1 MILFSQRMRSTR
13 QKLKLLRGISRAS
26 ANGGSGLTSRKSSNG
41 NHCSGNNHSHHHHL
55 ANGNSGVTS
64 NGNGSIN
71 GEQASNYS
79 HHQQSHKQHHHPS
92 TALSQHNNQF
102 YNNSV
107 SPTTHHPHSTTN
119 SVGSGRHQRFQAKS
133 QAATT
138 VARSGAVRAHT
149 TSSLSSPTSP
159 ASAESSP
166 TSSSSRSHS
175 TSEVEPFVI
184 GIEDSV
190 IDNNN
195 SVGKGHVVDD
205 TGGTHINPLVSGNNI
220 GLGHP
225 HRQWTQFLTT
235 NMDCTGLNS
244 DIREKAFGICRDYL
258 HGAWKQIDSKDLVIK
273 RVR

>member
-41 NHCSGNNHSHHHHL
+41 NHCSGNNHSHHHL

-64 NGNGSIN
+64 NGNGSII
-71 GEQASNYS
+71 GEQASNYPQ
-79 HHQQSHKQHHHPS
+79 QQSHKQHHPS
-92 TALSQHNNQF
+92 TALTQHNNQF

-107 SPTTHHPHSTTN
+107 SPTTHHHSTTTN

-133 QAATT
+133 QAETT
-138 VARSGAVRAHT
+138 IARSGAVRTHT
-149 TSSLSSPTSP
+149 TSSFSSP
-159 ASAESSP
+159 ASPAPSEASP

-184 GIEDSV
+184 GTETPAV
-190 IDNNN
+190 DNNN

-205 TGGTHINPLVSGNNI
+205 TGGTHINPLVSSGINI